1 MPGAE
6 ERAGGSIAVA
16 CDTFT
21 APPIRFKR
29 FDPEK
34 FIQVASYLTAR
45 CRLMTKKK
53 LLKLIYFAD
62 KDHLLRYGRPVLN
75 DYYVNMDQGP
85 VASQSYDIIKLNH
98 RNCPLEILDRF
109 RGHIQIKGYRLT
121 SIREASTKRL
131 SPSDVEAL
139 DCVIARYGFMGAEH
153 LSALSHRE
161 KAWLQT
167 KTNELIDYRLFFDTP
182 KSDDMR
188 QLVEQDQVVRN
199 LVNEVRF
206 SEESPVT

>member
-1 MPGAE
+1 
-6 ERAGGSIAVA
+6 
-16 CDTFT
+16 
-21 APPIRFKR
+21 
-29 FDPEK
+29 
-34 FIQVASYLTAR
+34 
-45 CRLMTKKK
+45 
-53 LLKLIYFAD
+53 
-62 KDHLLRYGRPVLN
+62 
-75 DYYVNMDQGP
+75 
-85 VASQSYDIIKLNH
+85 
-98 RNCPLEILDRF
+98 
-109 RGHIQIKGYRLT
+109 
-121 SIREASTKRL
+121 
-131 SPSDVEAL
+131 
-139 DCVIARYGFMGAEH
+139 MGAEH